1 MEIKSVLEGILFAA
15 GEPVAIERLAACLGT
30 DEIAVEAACDA
41 LAGQYAYEQ
50 RGIRLL
56 RLGDS
61 YQMAAAKEHA
71 SSIRNVLEE
80 RKPQPLSKP
89 AMEVLA
95 IVAYHQP
102 VTRASVESIR
112 GVDSSNTVSILAE
125 KELIEEC
132 GRLEAPGRP
141 ILYRTTPAFLRC
153 FGLESLEHLPPLP
166 GGEDADGQLRLSGGE
181 NP

>member
-1 MEIKSVLEGILFAA
+1 VEIKSILEGILFAA
-15 GEPVAIERLAACLGT
+15 GEPVAVKRLAECLET
-30 DEIAVEAACDA
+30 NETAVETACDA
-41 LAGQYAYEQ
+41 LADQYAYER

-61 YQMAAAKEHA
+61 YQMTAAKEHA
-71 SSIRNVLEE
+71 AAIRGVLEE
-80 RKPQPLSKP
+80 RKPPPLSKP
-89 AMEVLA
+89 AMEVLS

-102 VTRASVESIR
+102 VTRATVESIR
-112 GVDSSNTVSILAE
+112 GIDSSNTVSILAE

-132 GRLEAPGRP
+132 GRLDVPGRP
-141 ILYRTTPAFLRC
+141 ILYRTTPAFLRS

-166 GGEDADGQLRLSGGE
+166 GGEDADGQFRLSGGE